1 MLAAYATCDDYP
13 HNAFLAQFFFISQ
26 TNKLDTSE
34 LHCKIAGSAAM
45 SSIREGDTNTGIEEQ
60 QGSKKRRCGPDAQTL
75 PREPT
80 ITINAPPK
88 SYVVQHTERNT
99 VCIGGCMFPLP
110 EVERIQLGSL
120 KFLQD
125 EMETNAQMP
134 VTFETLVSSKS
145 TPELTPTDA
154 DVLIRVEAIDICIQ
168 AYQAAYNT
176 SAVKH
181 CQTIQRDVIRYANE
195 ICQRRQDNHD
205 RTEIMDMLHQRMRNY
220 ANMMAVDTIATK
232 LRDPCCVLTLHDHT
246 QRDECLKTL
255 KKMKRLLREHNK
267 SMQRFLCD

>member
-1 MLAAYATCDDYP
+1 
-13 HNAFLAQFFFISQ
+13 
-26 TNKLDTSE
+26 
-34 LHCKIAGSAAM
+34 
-45 SSIREGDTNTGIEEQ
+45 
-60 QGSKKRRCGPDAQTL
+60 
-75 PREPT
+75 
-80 ITINAPPK
+80 
-88 SYVVQHTERNT
+88 
-99 VCIGGCMFPLP
+99 MFPLP

-120 KFLQD
+120 KVLQH

-168 AYQAAYNT
+168 AYQAVYNT

-195 ICQRRQDNHD
+195 ICQCRQLAD
-205 RTEIMDMLHQRMRNY
+205 RTEIMDMLYQRMRNY

-232 LRDPCCVLTLHDHT
+232 LRDPRCVLTLRDHA

-255 KKMKRLLREHNK
+255 KKMKRLLRERNK

>member
-1 MLAAYATCDDYP
+1 
-13 HNAFLAQFFFISQ
+13 
-26 TNKLDTSE
+26 
-34 LHCKIAGSAAM
+34 
-45 SSIREGDTNTGIEEQ
+45 
-60 QGSKKRRCGPDAQTL
+60 
-75 PREPT
+75 
-80 ITINAPPK
+80 
-88 SYVVQHTERNT
+88 
-99 VCIGGCMFPLP
+99 MFPLP

-120 KFLQD
+120 KFLQH

-168 AYQAAYNT
+168 AYQAACNT

-195 ICQRRQDNHD
+195 ICQCRQDNHD
-205 RTEIMDMLHQRMRNY
+205 RTEIMDMLYQRMRNY
-220 ANMMAVDTIATK
+220 ANMMAVDTIETK
-232 LRDPCCVLTLHDHT
+232 LRDPCCVLKLHDDT

-255 KKMKRLLREHNK
+255 KKMKRLFTDHNK
-267 SMQRFLCD
+267 RMQRILCE